1 MNKKE
6 FYQQAMLMALNALLS
21 NPATN
26 VSDSNHAIIS
36 AQAHMYAEA
45 LTTKMYIETNKD
57 TNNLK

>member
-1 MNKKE
+1 MDKRE
-6 FYQQAMLMALNALLS
+6 FYQHSLLMALNALLS
-21 NPATN
+21 NPGNN
-26 VSDSNHAIIS
+26 VNSINHAVIS

>member
-1 MNKKE
+1 MNKRE
-6 FYQQAMLMALNALLS
+6 FYQQALLMALNALLS
-21 NPATN
+21 NPGNN
-26 VSDSNHAIIS
+26 VNGINHAIIS